1 MERIRI
7 LLVDDDRQNSELLRK
22 FLEVEGYEVDYA
34 ENGRAGWEMYAASRP
49 DLVSPSRGGT
59 SAKSERAPFCPRL
72 APDLVLLDIN
82 MPEMNGFELA
92 RKIREQD
99 RDVLIFFLTD
109 RTEKADRLK
118 GFDLKG
124 NDYIPKPFY
133 PEELIAKIKERFEH
147 RQALLPSRMVI
158 GQTIFDSNLSTIEYA
173 ETVQHL
179 SARQS
184 EILSILAQHIGQT
197 VERSYL
203 LEHVWGNDSY
213 ANSLALNVQITYIR
227 KLLEPDTSI
236 SIVSLKITQEAIR
249 STRYRIQQS
258 MKR

>member
-7 LLVDDDRQNSELLRK
+7 LLVDDDRMNSELLRK
-22 FLEVEGYEVDYA
+22 FLEVEGYEVEYA
-34 ENGRAGWEMYAASRP
+34 ENGRVGWEMFSASR
-49 DLVSPSRGGT
+49 
-59 SAKSERAPFCPRL
+59 
-72 APDLVLLDIN
+72 PDLVLLDIN
-82 MPEMNGFELA
+82 MPLMSGFELA
-92 RKIREQD
+92 RMIREQD

-147 RQALLPSRMVI
+147 HKSAPSTRMAI
-158 GQTIFDSNLSTIEYA
+158 GQTIFDRNLSTIEINGV
-173 ETVQHL
+173 VQHL

-184 EILSILAQHIGQT
+184 EILTILAQNIGLT
-197 VERSYL
+197 VERDIILQS
-203 LEHVWGNDSY
+203 VWGNDSY

-227 KLLEPDTSI
+227 KMLAPDTSI
-236 SIVSLKITQEAIR
+236 SIVSLK
-249 STRYRIQQS
+249 
-258 MKR
+258 KRGYILEVKKE

>member
-1 MERIRI
+1 

-34 ENGRAGWEMYAASRP
+34 ENGRAGWEMYAANR
-49 DLVSPSRGGT
+49 
-59 SAKSERAPFCPRL
+59 
-72 APDLVLLDIN
+72 PDLVLLDIN

-109 RTEKADRLK
+109 RTEKVDRLK

-133 PEELIAKIKERFEH
+133 PEELIAKIRERFEH
-147 RQALLPSRMVI
+147 RRSSLQSRMTI
-158 GQTIFDSNLSTIEYA
+158 GQTIFDRNLSTIEIDGV
-173 ETVQHL
+173 VQHL

-184 EILSILAQHIGQT
+184 EILTILAQNIGLT
-197 VERSYL
+197 VERDIILQS
-203 LEHVWGNDSY
+203 VWGNDSY
-213 ANSLALNVQITYIR
+213 ANSLALNVQITYLR
-227 KLLEPDTSI
+227 KMLDPDTSI
-236 SIVSLKITQEAIR
+236 SIVSLK
-249 STRYRIQQS
+249 
-258 MKR
+258 KRGYILEVNKE

>member
-1 MERIRI
+1 MEKIRI
-7 LLVDDDRQNSELLRK
+7 LLVDDDRQNSEFLRK
-22 FLEVEGYEVDYA
+22 FLEVEGYEVSYA
-34 ENGRAGWEMYAASRP
+34 ENGGKGWE
-49 DLVSPSRGGT
+49 T
-59 SAKSERAPFCPRL
+59 FSAIR
-72 APDLVLLDIN
+72 PDLVLLDVN
-82 MPEMNGFELA
+82 MPVMNGFELA
-92 RKIREQD
+92 QLIREQD

-118 GFDLKG
+118 GFNLKG

-147 RQALLPSRMVI
+147 RQSSPSTRMTI

-173 ETVQHL
+173 GTVQHL

-184 EILSILAQHIGQT
+184 EIFTILAQHIGQT

-227 KLLEPDTSI
+227 KMLAPDTSI
-236 SIVSLKITQEAIR
+236 SIVSLK
-249 STRYRIQQS
+249 
-258 MKR
+258 KRGYILEVNKE

>member
-34 ENGRAGWEMYAASRP
+34 ENGRAGWEMYAANR
-49 DLVSPSRGGT
+49 
-59 SAKSERAPFCPRL
+59 
-72 APDLVLLDIN
+72 PDLVLLDIN

-109 RTEKADRLK
+109 RTEKVDRLK

-133 PEELIAKIKERFEH
+133 PEELIAKIRERFEH
-147 RQALLPSRMVI
+147 RRSSLQSRMTI
-158 GQTIFDSNLSTIEYA
+158 GQTIFDRNLSTIEIDGV
-173 ETVQHL
+173 VQHL

-184 EILSILAQHIGQT
+184 EILTILAQNIGLT
-197 VERSYL
+197 VERDIILQS
-203 LEHVWGNDSY
+203 VWGNDSY
-213 ANSLALNVQITYIR
+213 ANSLALNVQITYLR
-227 KLLEPDTSI
+227 KMLDPDTSI
-236 SIVSLKITQEAIR
+236 SIVSLKKR
-249 STRYRIQQS
+249 GYRLEVIEV
-258 MKR
+258 